1 MTAPPAVREIR
12 VGVAE
17 HGVGA
22 GDVRITTLGLGSCV
36 AIVLHDAAARVG
48 ALAHILLPTAAVG
61 RGLGGPARYASTAVP
76 LLVDELRAVGSGRR
90 VTARLVGGASMFAA
104 LLPTRGVNM
113 GERNVEAAVEALARA
128 GVPLVGRDTGGEHGR
143 SVSLDVAT
151 GRLDVRSLKRGSLV
165 L

>member
-1 MTAPPAVREIR
+1 MTAPTAVREIR
-12 VGVAE
+12 VGVAD
-17 HGVGA
+17 HAVA
-22 GDVRITTLGLGSCV
+22 TGDVRIVTVGLGSCV
-36 AIVLHDAAARVG
+36 AIVLHDAATRAG
-48 ALAHILLPTAAVG
+48 GLAHVLLPTEAAG

-76 LLVDELRAVGSGRR
+76 MLVDALRALGAGRHL
-90 VTARLVGGASMFAA
+90 TARLVGGASMFAA

-128 GVPLVGRDTGGEHGR
+128 GVPLAARDTGGDHGR
-143 SVSLDVAT
+143 SVTLDVAT